1 MLQDLKC
8 VNPYFQDVLEGRKNF
23 EVRWNDRNYKRG
35 DILILREWHREK
47 GYSGRE
53 VYVAVEYIL
62 DEFEGLV
69 KGYVVLGIAK
79 FDYLKV
85 TEREK

>member
-8 VNPYFQDVLEGRKNF
+8 VNPYFQDVLEGRKTF
-23 EVRWNDRNYKRG
+23 EVRWNDRNYQRG
-35 DILILREWHREK
+35 DILILREYDREK
-47 GYSGRE
+47 GYSGRD
-53 VYVAVEYIL
+53 VYVTVEYVL
-62 DEFEGLV
+62 KEFEGL
-69 KGYVVLGIAK
+69 KEGYVVLGIMK